1 MTLRGEWHYSSNF
14 LNGVYMGSKNRMILG
29 VEIESLP
36 LPYALF
42 KRIQKAYD
50 GLEMIR

>member
-1 MTLRGEWHYSSNF
+1 
-14 LNGVYMGSKNRMILG
+14 MGSKNRTTLG

-36 LPYALF
+36 LPDALF
-42 KRIQKAYD
+42 QRIQKAYD